1 MGFTSYPNGFSTPMS
16 ELPGAQ
22 AATGGGADHVF
33 YENEQ
38 TVNANYT
45 ITTNRNAVTA
55 GTVTIASGGTVTV
68 PTGSNW
74 VVV

>member
-1 MGFTSYPNGFSTPMS
+1 MGFTIYPNGVSNATS
-16 ELPGAQ
+16 ELPGMVG
-22 AATGGGADHVF
+22 ATGGGADHVF

-45 ITTNRNAVTA
+45 ITTGRNAVTA
-55 GTVTIASGGTVTV
+55 GTVTIATGGTVTV
-68 PTGSNW
+68 PTDSSW